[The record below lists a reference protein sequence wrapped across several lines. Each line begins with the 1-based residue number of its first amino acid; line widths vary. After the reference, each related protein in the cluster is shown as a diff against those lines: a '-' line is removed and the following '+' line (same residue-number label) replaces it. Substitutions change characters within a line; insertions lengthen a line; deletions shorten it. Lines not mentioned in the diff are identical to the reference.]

1 MVVYS
6 YRPFIKPVGYGIIIN
21 LGIKNPIP
29 AVRRISPHLRR
40 VFMVLDQFSLA
51 VQVGIVTGGGQ
62 GLGWAFCQAFAEAGA
77 DLVIAELNPEKGK
90 QSAERIRTMG
100 REALFVQTDIRKK
113 DDIDGMVARSLAKFG
128 KIDFLM
134 NNAGVALWRA
144 AEDMSVEEWQNM
156 MDVNLNG
163 LFFCCQAVGKH
174 MITRQSGRIIN
185 IASMSGV
192 IVNTPQ
198 PQAAYNT
205 SKAAVIHLTKSL
217 AVEWAQ
223 HGIRVNAIAPGYMAT
238 PMAKPFFD
246 DPQFGSVWMN
256 LTPMKRPGQPEELG
270 PLAVFLASEASSFIT
285 GTTILIDGGYSLL

>member
-1 MVVYS
+1 
-6 YRPFIKPVGYGIIIN
+6 
-21 LGIKNPIP
+21 
-29 AVRRISPHLRR
+29 
-40 VFMVLDQFSLA
+40 MVLDKFSLA
-51 VQVGIVTGGGQ
+51 GQVGIVTGGGQ

-77 DLVIAELNPEKGK
+77 DLVIAEINPKTGG
-90 QSAERIRTMG
+90 QAAERIHSLG

-113 DDIDGMVARSLAKFG
+113 DEIDVMVARAMGKFG

-134 NNAGVALWRA
+134 NNAGVVLHRA
-144 AEDMSVEEWQNM
+144 AEDMSVEEWQNL

-174 MITRQSGRIIN
+174 MINRQSGRIIN

-223 HGIRVNAIAPGYMAT
+223 YGIRVNAIAPGYMYT
-238 PMAKPFFD
+238 PMSKPLFD
-246 DPQFGSVWMN
+246 DPQYGSIWMN
-256 LTPMKRPGQPEELG
+256 MTPMHSQGQPEELG
-270 PLAVFLASEASSFIT
+270 QLAVFLASEASSYIT
-285 GTTILIDGGYSLL
+285 GAAILIDGGYSLF